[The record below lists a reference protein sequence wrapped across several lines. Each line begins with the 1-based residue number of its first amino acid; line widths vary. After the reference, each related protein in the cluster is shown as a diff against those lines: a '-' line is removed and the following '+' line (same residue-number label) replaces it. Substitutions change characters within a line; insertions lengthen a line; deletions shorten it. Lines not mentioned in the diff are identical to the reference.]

1 MKTRLPSL
9 LVDIKEGV
17 IDLGWGHP
25 SPRLHPL
32 EAVREAADR
41 LLSRGG
47 TEPLQYGATQGY
59 GPYLETL
66 AEFLSRQESY
76 GMFVDP
82 RSLFLTAGAS
92 QGLDLACTL
101 FAREGDT
108 VLVEEPTYFVIEG
121 IFRAHHL
128 SVRGVP
134 TNENGLDVDALEDML
149 ENGGLR
155 PRFIYTIPSYHNPTG
170 TVLPEDRRKRL
181 VELAHR
187 FDFLVLA
194 DEVYQMIH
202 FADVPPKPVISFDSG
217 PDGRTISYG
226 SFSKILSPG
235 LRVGWIQAAPT
246 IVDRFADAAVTFSGG
261 GFNHF
266 ASALVKEVIDMGLLD
281 ENIGRLRLAYSE
293 RADAMDL
300 AIRSHFGDLVD
311 YSKPSG
317 GYYFW
322 LRFPGKLDTVEF
334 LPLAEQHGVS
344 FRPGNAFSESG
355 RFTDF
360 LRLTYTLY
368 EKEELEEGVRRLA
381 DAAASFGSG

>member
-1 MKTRLPSL
+1 MTTPLPSL
-9 LVDIKEGV
+9 LVDIKDGV

-32 EAVREAADR
+32 EAISEAADR
-41 LLSRGG
+41 LFARGG

-66 AEFLSRQESY
+66 AAFLSRQDSY
-76 GMFVDP
+76 GMTVDP

-92 QGLDLACTL
+92 QALDLTCTL

-108 VLVEEPTYFVIEG
+108 VLVEEPTYFVVEG
-121 IFRAHHL
+121 ILRAHHL
-128 SVRGVP
+128 DVRGVP
-134 TNENGLDVDALEDML
+134 TDEDGLDVDALEDRL
-149 ENGGLR
+149 ANGGLR
-155 PRFIYTIPSYHNPTG
+155 PRFVYTIPSYHNPTG
-170 TVLPEDRRKRL
+170 SVLPEDRRRRL

-194 DEVYQMIH
+194 DEVYQMVH
-202 FADVPPKPVISFDSG
+202 FDEVPPRPVIAFDDG
-217 PDGRTISYG
+217 RDGRTISYG

-235 LRVGWIQAAPT
+235 LRIGWVHAARG
-246 IVDRFADAAVTFSGG
+246 VVERFADAAVSFSGG

-266 ASALVKEVIDMGLLD
+266 ASALVREVIDLGLLD
-281 ENIGRLRLAYSE
+281 ENIRRLRAVYSE

-300 AIRSHFGDLVD
+300 AIDKRFGDLVEFH
-311 YSKPSG
+311 KPSG

-322 LRFPGKLDTVEF
+322 LRFPGGLDTVEL
-334 LPLAEQHGVS
+334 LPLAEERGVS
-344 FRPGNAFSESG
+344 YRPGNAFSESG

-368 EKEELEEGVRRLA
+368 EKDELEEGVRRLA
-381 DAAASFGSG
+381 DAVASFRRG

>member
-1 MKTRLPSL
+1 MTTRLPSL
-9 LVDIKEGV
+9 LVDIREGV

-32 EAVREAADR
+32 EAIREAADR
-41 LLSRGG
+41 LFSRGG

-66 AEFLSRQESY
+66 AEFLSRQECY
-76 GMFVDP
+76 GMSVDP

-92 QGLDLACTL
+92 QGLDLTCTL

-108 VLVEEPTYFVIEG
+108 VLVEEPTYFVVER

-128 SVRGVP
+128 DVRGVP
-134 TNENGLDVDALEDML
+134 TDGDGLDVGALEAML
-149 ENGGLR
+149 ETGGLR
-155 PRFIYTIPSYHNPTG
+155 PKLLYTIPSYHNPTG
-170 TVLPEDRRKRL
+170 SVLPECRRRRL

-194 DEVYQMIH
+194 DEVYQMVH
-202 FADVPPKPVISFDSG
+202 FADIPPRPVIAFD
-217 PDGRTISYG
+217 DGSDGKTISYG
-226 SFSKILSPG
+226 SFSKVLSPG
-235 LRVGWIQAAPT
+235 MRIGWIHTAQGT
-246 IVDRFADAAVTFSGG
+246 VDRFADAAVTFSGG

-266 ASALVKEVIDMGLLD
+266 ASALVREVIELGLLD
-281 ENIGRLRLAYSE
+281 ENIGRLRAVYAQ
-293 RADAMDL
+293 RADAMDQ
-300 AIRSHFGDLVD
+300 AIRERLGDIVEFR
-311 YSKPSG
+311 KPSG

-322 LRFPGKLDTVEF
+322 LRFPGGLDTVEL
-334 LPLAEQHGVS
+334 LPLAEERGVS
-344 FRPGNAFSESG
+344 YRPGNAFSESG

-368 EKEELEEGVRRLA
+368 EKDELEEGIRRLA
-381 DAAASFGSG
+381 DAVASFKGG